1 MQLSLLTFTLTLSE
15 SVIGYS
21 EAKLISAAVI
31 YKIKIDIF
39 IKIPVTKV
47 DITKFEYK

>member
-21 EAKLISAAVI
+21 EAKLIGAAVI
-31 YKIKIDIF
+31 YKIKIDF
-39 IKIPVTKV
+39 
-47 DITKFEYK
+47 FYKNPSHKGRHYEI